1 MRKIGNKFFIAF
13 FLLIGVLLTNTSN
26 AFDIRGDV
34 WVLSDITTNAVLK
47 GKLKEAEFFASN
59 KEFLEAAGSLQNV
72 CDEYALDNFVFEGEP
87 FNLIVNGARLWY
99 KSRAG
104 SFKDQSIVKEAEK
117 LLRDYSKEAEGKA
130 WVNYKYLY
138 HRIRDYHLVKK
149 EYDNVL
155 RIQKELILY
164 DVKDNWTVDSYLEY
178 LRNYSL
184 KDDSKAFFSEIEKRG
199 GKINPRMKVLLIG
212 NSIKDGEEGAWACLF
227 AWFNE
232 NRKTDLE
239 TLKQGME
246 IVTKYIDSK
255 NLDIAREYY
264 ITLTNLALGQV
275 ATEENMPKIAYFL
288 NERQKLKTL
297 IPQVAEY

>member
-1 MRKIGNKFFIAF
+1 MRKIGNKFFVVF
-13 FLLIGVLLTNTSN
+13 SLLIGVLLTNTSN

-34 WVLSDITTNAVLK
+34 WVLSDITTNSVLK

-59 KEFLEAAGSLQNV
+59 KEFLEAEGSLQNV

-104 SFKDQSIVKEAEK
+104 SFKDPSVVKEAEK

-138 HRIRDYHLVKK
+138 HRIRDYYLVKK
-149 EYDNVL
+149 EYDNGLKV
-155 RIQKELILY
+155 QKELILY

-199 GKINPRMKVLLIG
+199 GKINPRMKILLIG
-212 NSIKDGEEGAWACLF
+212 NSIKDGEEGAWHNLF

-255 NLDIAREYY
+255 NLDIAKEYY